1 MFCEKF
7 IKILEITI
15 KFFVHYA
22 DIYSERVIRE
32 LNVEIHYR
40 YKKIIE
46 SEELNGIKDYYIRC
60 Y

>member
-7 IKILEITI
+7 IKNLEITI

-40 YKKIIE
+40 YKKY
-46 SEELNGIKDYYIRC
+46 NRK
-60 Y
+60 